1 MNDYVSSKTTASSK
15 YLDATGKLVSISVE
29 DQLEMVERN
38 GLMPYLEK
46 MHLATLES
54 DTYLYD
60 KKRAMKLTAKLRTG
74 SSRRDSHKPK
84 NAKYPL
90 TGIAAIEDYY
100 AKKDRKNLIIA
111 LHHLDAKAFFDVA
124 GSSMRP
130 PPSLMV
136 SSFLLLQNHLSQA
149 GFDIESTAH
158 RALGRTT
165 ANEVLRALE
174 TGYRDFTLPMFFETC
189 DSTMVCFTRM
199 DNYVPLYFR
208 KLRDF
213 LETSLC
219 QSAITTMYTHNTFAA
234 DAVVGIVDAYIQGNQ
249 VVVAGGK
256 CFNPKWTQDA
266 VKKYL
271 LVQNSPTYNRI
282 VQGLNAGRAVANV
295 DTTHPA
301 AAFCAHGLCAEE
313 ILEAT
318 ENLPEDTHADPRLSD
333 VMVDNEPGA
342 FGTLDVFKS
351 LLAKLKGECWWL
363 FFGCWL
369 FLGQKQGFVFVDTG
383 IYQRNQCQWLFY
395 SNVVPWPWLTMLSFA
410 SKIFFMSFA

>member
-1 MNDYVSSKTTASSK
+1 
-15 YLDATGKLVSISVE
+15 
-29 DQLEMVERN
+29 
-38 GLMPYLEK
+38 
-46 MHLATLES
+46 
-54 DTYLYD
+54 
-60 KKRAMKLTAKLRTG
+60 
-74 SSRRDSHKPK
+74 
-84 NAKYPL
+84 
-90 TGIAAIEDYY
+90 
-100 AKKDRKNLIIA
+100 
-111 LHHLDAKAFFDVA
+111 
-124 GSSMRP
+124 
-130 PPSLMV
+130 
-136 SSFLLLQNHLSQA
+136 
-149 GFDIESTAH
+149 
-158 RALGRTT
+158 
-165 ANEVLRALE
+165 
-174 TGYRDFTLPMFFETC
+174 
-189 DSTMVCFTRM
+189 M

-219 QSAITTMYTHNTFAA
+219 QSAITTMYTHNTFEP
-234 DAVVGIVDAYIQGNQ
+234 DAVVGIVNAYIQGNQ
-249 VVVAGGK
+249 VVVEGGK

-318 ENLPEDTHADPRLSD
+318 QNLPEDTHADPRLSD

-363 FFGCWL
+363 FVFWLLVVFGPKTRLCL
-369 FLGQKQGFVFVDTG
+369 CGYRY
-383 IYQRNQCQWLFY
+383 IYQRNQCLWLFY
-395 SNVVPWPWLTMLSFA
+395 SNVVPWPWLTMLDLA